1 MVDVDTRTV
10 LDRDAPQAL
19 AEQRS
24 ARKILLRTIGSGRFD
39 QPVLSP
45 DGRWLAVG
53 WPDADQFVFLRAVG
67 RRQIRAVSNVSS
79 QFRSRS
85 FPTISGWCCAP

>member
-1 MVDVDTRTV
+1 MTRRRRWRSN
-10 LDRDAPQAL
+10 D
-19 AEQRS
+19 S

-53 WPDADQFVFLRAVG
+53 SPDADQFVFLGVG

>member
-1 MVDVDTRTV
+1 MTR
-10 LDRDAPQAL
+10 R
-19 AEQRS
+19 RRWRSNSS

-53 WPDADQFVFLRAVG
+53 SPDADQFVFLGVG

-85 FPTISGWCCAP
+85 FPDDQRLVLRALTVQ